1 MSSFIM
7 GYHPHAPHHV
17 QNSMGMNN
25 GLDPKFPPVADDY
38 HQYNTH
44 YSMTASTGH
53 MVPGNGGAV
62 CMPPS
67 HPHATHPAD
76 MVSDYM
82 AAAAHHHATAG
93 GHPHHPPPHSHTAPH
108 TNSALTGHH
117 QNSAYSNYGS
127 TTPTHHP
134 HPHHGHH
141 QNLGYYGHHAAAA
154 AAAVGV
160 HHTTDYLT
168 AATGG
173 LHSDPTATSLG
184 STNIYAPA
192 ITSPSGAGNG
202 TAAITSSGYYNSY
215 YGTNGSV
222 GSTHSQ
228 GHSPHSQMMD
238 MPLQCSSTEP
248 PTNTALGLQ
257 ELGLK
262 LEKRIEEAV
271 PAGQQL
277 QELGMRLRCDDD
289 GSDNDDMLEEDRLML
304 DRSPD
309 ELGSPGLDDDLGDS
323 DTDDDLMLA
332 ETTDGERI
340 IYPWMKK
347 IHVAGV
353 ANGSYQPGMEPKRQ
367 RTAYTRHQ
375 ILELEKEFHYNRYL
389 TRRRRIEIA
398 HTLVLS
404 ERQIKIWFQNRRMKW
419 KKDNKL
425 PNTKNVRKKV
435 DANGNPIAPLPKKPK
450 RVSAKK
456 QAQQQQQ
463 QQAQNTQQQQQQ
475 QPCMRSDSMES
486 MGDVNASL
494 NNPPYMPA
502 AVGDGANLMNPQ
514 QGNACNSYNNNNGSQ
529 TSQSQHG
536 NSSININANPNGSG
550 SNNNHNGVTN
560 GNNNN
565 LHLNNNNNT
574 VSVANNNASAMQS
587 NLHSQHQSHAAQ
599 QHHTAQDMMINLQ
612 HIKQDYD
619 LTTL

>member
-1 MSSFIM
+1 MSSFLM
-7 GYHPHAPHHV
+7 GYPHAPHHV
-17 QNSMGMNN
+17 QSPMSMGN

-38 HQYNTH
+38 HHYNGH

-53 MVPGNGGAV
+53 MSGAVGSGAVTGGGAV
-62 CMPPS
+62 GGGGAAGMS
-67 HPHATHPAD
+67 GHPHAMHPAD

-82 AAAAHHHATAG
+82 AHHHNPH
-93 GHPHHPPPHSHTAPH
+93 GHSHSHTHSLPH
-108 TNSALTGHH
+108 HHSNSALSGHH
-117 QNSAYSNYGS
+117 QPSAGGYSSNYAAA
-127 TTPTHHP
+127 TPPSHP
-134 HPHHGHH
+134 HPHSHSHSHPHAHPH
-141 QNLGYYGHHAAAA
+141 QSLGYYVHHAPEFISAG
-154 AAAVGV
+154 AV
-160 HHTTDYLT
+160 
-168 AATGG
+168 
-173 LHSDPTATSLG
+173 HSDPTNGYGPSVNVPNSSSG
-184 STNIYAPA
+184 SGGG
-192 ITSPSGAGNG
+192 GAGSG
-202 TAAITSSGYYNSY
+202 GPVGVGVGVGVGAGAIGGPANGYYGGYSGG
-215 YGTNGSV
+215 YGVANGSV

-238 MPLQCSSTEP
+238 LPLQCTSTEP
-248 PTNTALGLQ
+248 PANTALGLQ

-277 QELGMRLRCDDD
+277 QELGMRLRCDDM
-289 GSDNDDMLEEDRLML
+289 GSENDDMSEEDRLML

-309 ELGSPGLDDDLGDS
+309 ELGSNDNDDDLVDS
-323 DTDDDLMLA
+323 DSEDDLMA

-425 PNTKNVRKKV
+425 PNTKNVRKKTV
-435 DANGNPIAPLPKKPK
+435 DANGNPTPVAKKASK
-450 RVSAKK
+450 RSASKK

-463 QQAQNTQQQQQQ
+463 QQTQQQQPQQQQQQ
-475 QPCMRSDSMES
+475 QQTPVMNECIRSDSLES
-486 MGDVNASL
+486 MGDVSSSL
-494 NNPPYMPA
+494 GNPPYIPA
-502 AVGDGANLMNPQ
+502 APDS
-514 QGNACNSYNNNNGSQ
+514 GNAYAGSQQHLSNNNNNNG
-529 TSQSQHG
+529 G
-536 NSSININANPNGSG
+536 GK
-550 SNNNHNGVTN
+550 SNNN
-560 GNNNN
+560 NNSN
-565 LHLNNNNNT
+565 LNNNNNNQMGHT
-574 VSVANNNASAMQS
+574 
-587 NLHSQHQSHAAQ
+587 NLHGHHQQ
-599 QHHTAQDMMINLQ
+599 QQQQQQQQSDLMTNLQ
-612 HIKQDYD
+612 LHIKQDYD

>member
-1 MSSFIM
+1 MSSFLM
-7 GYHPHAPHHV
+7 GYPHAPHHV
-17 QNSMGMNN
+17 QTHMGMSN
-25 GLDPKFPPVADDY
+25 GLEPKFPPVADDY
-38 HQYNTH
+38 HHYNGH

-53 MVPGNGGAV
+53 MPGMSGAMGGG
-62 CMPPS
+62 MPTH

-76 MVSDYM
+76 MVNDYM
-82 AAAAHHHATAG
+82 VVAAHHHSATS
-93 GHPHHPPPHSHTAPH
+93 HHPPHTHSH
-108 TNSALTGHH
+108 TNSALSGHH
-117 QNSAYSNYGS
+117 HNNSYTNYAS
-127 TTPTHHP
+127 TPTNH
-134 HPHHGHH
+134 HH
-141 QNLGYYGHHAAAA
+141 QSLGYYGHH
-154 AAAVGV
+154 
-160 HHTTDYLT
+160 TT
-168 AATGG
+168 G
-173 LHSDPTATSLG
+173 LHPGPPEFISAGVVHSDSVHPLGNGAYPPPVNTPNGSAASLVANG
-184 STNIYAPA
+184 YYGSCYSTNE
-192 ITSPSGAGNG
+192 
-202 TAAITSSGYYNSY
+202 
-215 YGTNGSV
+215 SV
-222 GSTHSQ
+222 GSAHSQ

-248 PTNTALGLQ
+248 PSDTALCLQ

-262 LEKRIEEAV
+262 LEKRIEEAA

-277 QELGMRLRCDDD
+277 QELGMRLRCDDT
-289 GSDNDDMLEEDRLML
+289 GSENDDMLEEDRLML

-309 ELGSPGLDDDLGDS
+309 ELCSNGNDDDLADS
-323 DTDDDLMLA
+323 ESDEDLMG

-425 PNTKNVRKKV
+425 PNTKNVRKKTV
-435 DANGNPIAPLPKKPK
+435 DANGNPTPVAQKKPK

-463 QQAQNTQQQQQQ
+463 LQQTAQQLAVMNECIRTDSLESVGDVSSSLPNPSYMSGTSDAGNLLGGPTLHQHPCNSSNSNGNGNYSRTQQQQQQ
-475 QPCMRSDSMES
+475 LPNSHTNGGTNVAGNLQATPNTS
-486 MGDVNASL
+486 
-494 NNPPYMPA
+494 NNPIHP
-502 AVGDGANLMNPQ
+502 
-514 QGNACNSYNNNNGSQ
+514 S
-529 TSQSQHG
+529 
-536 NSSININANPNGSG
+536 
-550 SNNNHNGVTN
+550 
-560 GNNNN
+560 
-565 LHLNNNNNT
+565 
-574 VSVANNNASAMQS
+574 
-587 NLHSQHQSHAAQ
+587 
-599 QHHTAQDMMINLQ
+599 HHTAPHHTHVPIPQHQHQEQQEIMTSLQ